1 MKKTRLIALVLAL
14 MLVLASCGGS
24 GSNSGSTPE
33 GGAASSGAVDATL
46 DPAALDDVVKYLTDG
61 AYTKDSVVGHVGDRE
76 ITAGQ
81 VLYWIAYQQ
90 YNMTYYYTNYF
101 GFTLNMSDPMD
112 DNTTVGQSLYQ
123 FGLDTALSYAVAA
136 QHARDNG
143 VELSEEDA
151 ALVGNLYQDNV
162 NFYGEDR
169 WNAYVQAGLLKE
181 EDFSEEEKAE
191 WMNTHGEDFYHHS
204 MMYYGTTAQ
213 DYETLISDFYYYNTL
228 QEQLFGEGGA
238 QAPTE
243 ATINDYMTDY
253 INENG
258 VVWARCI
265 LFPTADLDD
274 AGKADM
280 KAQADA
286 VMAELSALSG
296 EELSNAFTEQQ
307 TAHDKSGYAAGEV
320 QHYTNT
326 DSLVDGFYDGITKL
340 QPGQLGMTD
349 ETDYGYFILLRE
361 DENRSDLTELVTNEY
376 VSTTYDSLI
385 AQWTKEYDAKCEMP
399 DLDLDSFYEKL
410 GSLQKTLAVVDTV
423 NAASDSKK

>member
-14 MLVLASCGGS
+14 MLVLAGCGGS
-24 GSNSGSTPE
+24 GNSSSSAPE
-33 GGAASSGAVDATL
+33 GGSASSVPTDATL

-76 ITAGQ
+76 ITAGEA
-81 VLYWIAYQQ
+81 LYWIAYQQ

-112 DNTTVGQSLYQ
+112 DDTTVGESLYQ
-123 FGLDTALSYAVAA
+123 FGMDTALSYAVAA
-136 QHARDNG
+136 QQAHDTG

-151 ALVGNLYQDNV
+151 ALVAKLYEDNV

-169 WNAYVQAGLLKE
+169 WNAYVQAGLIDEK
-181 EDFSEEEKAE
+181 DFSEDEKVE
-191 WMNTHGEDFYHHS
+191 WIRTHGEDFYQHS
-204 MMYYGTTAQ
+204 MMYYATTAQ
-213 DYETLISDFYYYNTL
+213 DYESLITDFYYYNTL
-228 QEQLFGEGGA
+228 QDSLFGEGGT

-243 ATINDYMTDY
+243 ATINDYTDDY
-253 INENG
+253 IKENG
-258 VVWARCI
+258 VCWARCI

-307 TAHDKSGYAAGEV
+307 TAHDKSGYTAGEV

-326 DSLVDGFYDGITKL
+326 DSLVDGFYDGIMKL
-340 QPGQLGMTD
+340 EPGQLGMTG
-349 ETDYGYFILLRE
+349 ETDFGYFILLRE
-361 DENRSDLTELVTNEY
+361 PENRADISSVVTDEY
-376 VSTTYDSLI
+376 VRSTYDALI
-385 AQWTKEYDAKCEMP
+385 AQWTKDFGAECEMP
-399 DLDLDSFYEKL
+399 DLNLDSFYEKL
-410 GSLQKTLAVVDTV
+410 GQLQQTLAAVDTI